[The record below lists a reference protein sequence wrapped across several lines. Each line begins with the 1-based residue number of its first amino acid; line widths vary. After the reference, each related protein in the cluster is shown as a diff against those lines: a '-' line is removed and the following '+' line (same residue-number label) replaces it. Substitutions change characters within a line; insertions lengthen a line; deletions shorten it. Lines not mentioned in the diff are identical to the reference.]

1 MIPLI
6 SAIMPMVG
14 EVVDRLVPDKAGA
27 QKAKQELEAKLID
40 AAVAGQL
47 GNLEINKVE
56 AAHRSIWVS
65 GWRPCVGWV
74 CSISFGAHFVVF
86 PLVAWGGQ
94 LMGYHLPPPNDFDMD
109 QLMTVLLGLLG
120 IGSLRTYEK
129 QKGLTK

>member
-27 QKAKQELEAKLID
+27 AKAKQELETKLID

-47 GNLEINKVE
+47 GNLEINKIE

-74 CSISFGAHFVVF
+74 CSISFGAHFVIF

-94 LMGYHLPPPNDFDMD
+94 LMGYHLPPPIDFDMD

>member
-27 QKAKQELEAKLID
+27 AKAKQELETKLID

-56 AAHRSIWVS
+56 AAHRSIFIS
-65 GWRPCVGWV
+65 GWRPSVGWC
-74 CSISFGAHFVVF
+74 CSAAFAFHFVVF
-86 PLVAWGGQ
+86 PLVTWVGQ
-94 LMGYHLPPPNDFDMD
+94 IFGHHFPPPVDFDMD

>member
-27 QKAKQELEAKLID
+27 QKAKQELESKLID

-56 AAHRSIWVS
+56 AAHRSIFIS
-65 GWRPCVGWV
+65 GWRPSVGWC
-74 CSISFGAHFVVF
+74 CSLAFAFHFVVF
-86 PLVAWGGQ
+86 PLVTWVGQ
-94 LMGYHLPPPNDFDMD
+94 IFGHHFQTPVALDMD
-109 QLMTVLLGLLG
+109 QLMKVLLGLLG
-120 IGSLRTYEK
+120 ISSLRTSEK